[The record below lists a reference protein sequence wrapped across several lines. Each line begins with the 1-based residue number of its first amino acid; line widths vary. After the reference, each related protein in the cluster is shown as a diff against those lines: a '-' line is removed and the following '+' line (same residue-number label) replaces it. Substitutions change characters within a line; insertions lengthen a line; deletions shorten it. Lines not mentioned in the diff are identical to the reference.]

1 MKVSLLLLIVASE
14 LLAGC
19 RNDEN
24 ASAPSQDWEAQMK
37 QSQAQLDL
45 AEKQAKRTD
54 EQQAKAEEQQKR
66 MDKVLEKWEEQGR
79 RLDAIL
85 DRLEKSN
92 GTNK

>member
-1 MKVSLLLLIVASE
+1 MKILFLLLVVGCG
-14 LLAGC
+14 LLVGC
-19 RNDEN
+19 RNDDKN
-24 ASAPSQDWEAQMK
+24 AAYARDWEAQMK
-37 QSQAQLDL
+37 QTQAQLD
-45 AEKQAKRTD
+45 AVERQAKRTD

-85 DRLEKSN
+85 DKLEKTS